1 MAHRI
6 ILIVTILLL
15 SLGALMVYSSSSG
28 LARERYHNPYRFLI
42 RQIMWISLGAVFF
55 FLTYKIEPEN
65 WRRWAKLFLSLS
77 FLLLFLT
84 LTPLGVRIG
93 GANRWLKFGPL
104 TFQPVE
110 LVKFSLLLW
119 MADLLERRRKEIKDF
134 STGLVPPL
142 LVIGIFVVILLKQP
156 DLGSALLILM
166 VCFSLFFIGGAS
178 VKHLTS
184 LFLLSLPVLYTLIM
198 MKGYRKRRLIAFLN
212 PWANAKDAGY
222 QLVQS
227 LIALGSGGVW
237 GKGLG
242 KSTQKLFYLPSAY
255 NDFIFSIIGEELG
268 LVGASTVVLLFLIF
282 LLAGLRIAL
291 NARSEFSS
299 YLALGITLL
308 ISLQGFIN
316 LGVSVGLLPT
326 KGIPLPL
333 VSAGGSS
340 LVITLGMIGI
350 LARIGKES

>member
-1 MAHRI
+1 
-6 ILIVTILLL
+6 
-15 SLGALMVYSSSSG
+15 
-28 LARERYHNPYRFLI
+28 
-42 RQIMWISLGAVFF
+42 
-55 FLTYKIEPEN
+55 
-65 WRRWAKLFLSLS
+65 
-77 FLLLFLT
+77 
-84 LTPLGVRIG
+84 
-93 GANRWLKFGPL
+93 
-104 TFQPVE
+104 
-110 LVKFSLLLW
+110 
-119 MADLLERRRKEIKDF
+119 
-134 STGLVPPL
+134 
-142 LVIGIFVVILLKQP
+142 
-156 DLGSALLILM
+156 
-166 VCFSLFFIGGAS
+166 
-178 VKHLTS
+178 
-184 LFLLSLPVLYTLIM
+184 